1 MARHR
6 EQHREQHR
14 EMHGEMQK
22 HEPVPMMRTGAG
34 LPGVLDEMDR
44 LMERFFGRGSGLG
57 RWPVFRWPEEMI
69 TPFPKADIYE
79 DEKQVT
85 LKAELPGMTK
95 DEIEVEIAADAV
107 KLSGEKKKEE
117 TVERDNYYRSE
128 RSVGSFTRTFTLPA
142 EIRPEKAKAS
152 FRDGV
157 LEITMP
163 KVAEAQKKVKVEI
176 D

>member
-6 EQHREQHR
+6 EQHREQQR
-14 EMHGEMQK
+14 EMQT

-79 DEKQVT
+79 DEKQVM

-95 DEIEVEIAADAV
+95 DEIEVEIAADAI

-128 RSVGSFTRTFTLPA
+128 RSVGSFTRSFTLPA
-142 EIRPEKAKAS
+142 EIKPDQARAI
-152 FRDGV
+152 FRNGV
-157 LEITMP
+157 LEIAMP
-163 KVAEAQKKVKVEI
+163 KATEAQKKVKVEI
-176 D
+176 N

>member
-6 EQHREQHR
+6 EQHREQH
-14 EMHGEMQK
+14 GEMQT

-79 DEKQVT
+79 DETQVM
-85 LKAELPGMTK
+85 LKAELPGLTK

-107 KLSGEKKKEE
+107 KLSGVKKKEE

-128 RSVGSFTRTFTLPA
+128 RSVGSFTRAFTLPA
-142 EIRPEKAKAS
+142 EIRPEEATATFS
-152 FRDGV
+152 NGV
-157 LEITMP
+157 LEIAMP
-163 KVAEAQKKVKVEI
+163 KATETQKKVKVEI
-176 D
+176 K